1 MNRPLR
7 IEFEHALYHVT
18 SRGDRQDNIF
28 RSDSDRLVW
37 LSLLGDTCERF
48 NFEVR
53 AYCQMTNH
61 YHLLLET
68 VNGKLARGMRH
79 LNGNYSRYFN
89 RTHGLVGHVFQG
101 RYKAILCQ
109 SETYLL
115 ELSRYIELNP
125 VRARM
130 VALPN
135 EWPWSSY
142 QAAIGLADSPQWL
155 RSAPLLM
162 QFGANQR
169 DARLSYREFVIAG
182 IGGISPLAKVANQT
196 LLGDGDFHASIVGV
210 EPTGNLREI
219 KRNQRR
225 ATALPLQ
232 AYFAAYRD
240 PKEAMARAYYSLSYS
255 MPEIAQHA
263 RVSVKT
269 VSRAVAGF
277 KLEKTL

>member
-18 SRGDRQDNIF
+18 ARGDRQDSIF

-37 LSLLGDTCERF
+37 LTLLGETCERF

-61 YHLLLET
+61 FHLLLET
-68 VNGKLARGMRH
+68 VSGELARGMRH
-79 LNGNYSRYFN
+79 LNGTYSRYFN
-89 RTHGLVGHVFQG
+89 RTHGLIGHVFQG

-109 SETYLL
+109 HETYLL

-142 QAAIGLADSPQWL
+142 QATIGLVDSPPWL
-155 RSAPLLM
+155 RSALLLM
-162 QFGANQR
+162 QFGGKQLE
-169 DARLSYREFVIAG
+169 ARLSYKEFVLAG
-182 IGGISPLAKVANQT
+182 IGGINPLSKVSNQM
-196 LLGDGDFHASIVGV
+196 LLGDGDFRASVIGIQ
-210 EPTGNLREI
+210 PPGDLREI
-219 KRNQRR
+219 KRTQRR
-225 ATALPLQ
+225 AIALPL
-232 AYFAAYRD
+232 AKYFAAYRD
-240 PKEAMARAYYSLSYS
+240 PKEAMARAYYSLGYS
-255 MPEIAQHA
+255 MREIAQHA
-263 RVSVKT
+263 RVSIKT
-269 VSRAVAGF
+269 VSRVVAGF
-277 KLEKTL
+277 KLD